1 MKWFT
6 NMLGKGNK
14 KKAGFTLIELMIVII
29 IVGILAAIA
38 VPIYSGFVK
47 RARSS
52 EAKATVGGI
61 RTGQLVYHAEHDVYL
76 TSGTTTERLTTLAI
90 DLSKNRWFKSE
101 AEFNIT
107 WVDTDGAEAVKIVG
121 KVDPITDIGAQIA
134 YETGVL
140 LYTLNNVDWHKGD

>member
-61 RTGQLVYHAEHDVYL
+61 RTGQLVYHAEHQVYV
-76 TSGTTTERLTTLAI
+76 TSGTFTERLTTLGI
-90 DLSKNRWFKSE
+90 DLTKNRWFRSE
-101 AEFNIT
+101 ADMTVT
-107 WVDTDGAEAVKIVG
+107 WADADPWGVKIVG
-121 KVDPITDIGAQIA
+121 KVTPIDKIGAQIV
-134 YETGVL
+134 YGTGVL
-140 LYTLNNVDWHKGD
+140 TYTTDDIAWLPGD